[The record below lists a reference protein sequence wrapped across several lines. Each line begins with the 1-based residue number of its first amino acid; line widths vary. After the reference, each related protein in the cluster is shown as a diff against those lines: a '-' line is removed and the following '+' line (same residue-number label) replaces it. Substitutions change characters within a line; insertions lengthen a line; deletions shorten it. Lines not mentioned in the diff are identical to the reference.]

1 MPADQG
7 ELEAAWQALAERER
21 RGEEATRQRADELED
36 RSARVAAL
44 WEEVGERSTELAAQ
58 EANLG
63 EREQALIREAEDLRR
78 REGLVRDAEARVEA
92 GRRQQVDL
100 ETMQAEVS
108 ARLIEVDER
117 GEWVAATEV
126 QLAQREQ
133 SVTER
138 EHDVRRNLTELEA
151 RESAVASLAPREA
164 ELTRLGTRLEAE
176 RARVAELL
184 AEAERRLAEVWPREE
199 DARRRAAAV
208 DEREP
213 RVQRLAEKLEDR
225 GGRLA
230 VAEAK
235 VANALRD
242 VREEQ

>member
-1 MPADQG
+1 MLSSRHGRTRHVLRTDPQPWPRGRVRGAARELSG
-7 ELEAAWQALAERER
+7 VPERNPELEAAWQALAERER
-21 RGEEATRQRADELED
+21 RGEEATRQRAAELED

-176 RARVAELL
+176 RARAARMTRLL
-184 AEAERRLAEVWPREE
+184 
-199 DARRRAAAV
+199 
-208 DEREP
+208 
-213 RVQRLAEKLEDR
+213 
-225 GGRLA
+225 
-230 VAEAK
+230 
-235 VANALRD
+235 
-242 VREEQ
+242 